1 MQSVFR
7 LNDEEEIFIKIDVLA
22 ENLKKLNKKAI
33 NQKLISPGNSEFL
46 FLLIHHPD
54 KMVRRKTKRLLK
66 DFKED
71 LKKSNWFAKNLSEYE
86 SSLYFRYIIHFLAI
100 KKIDLYLKAANII
113 QSKKFEFEPYLIE
126 ALVNENEAIGL
137 NAAKLLHIIDNKKYK
152 NPNFYEL
159 MKNLSK
165 SDKLKL
171 LKKLNHEIEKISQMN
186 WKKRESIV
194 RMLISLQIPE
204 VLDQLEK
211 FIDDLDENI
220 RYLVASSLPKFQ
232 TPLVEK
238 FLIILLLDDIVK
250 VQFKAA
256 ESLGILFP
264 SLYKNKS
271 PQKILQIYGEKYPK
285 KLLSM
290 MGSFRLNNYM
300 QKMWKKLGFDSN
312 FIQKYYSASDLALIN
327 SYIENIELSDE
338 DSLKTTINFIIS
350 SRMPRILESLSIMIK
365 NEADLEKKRCLM
377 QTYNEI
383 QNLFSIKQQDGFI
396 LLL

>member
-1 MQSVFR
+1 
-7 LNDEEEIFIKIDVLA
+7 
-22 ENLKKLNKKAI
+22 
-33 NQKLISPGNSEFL
+33 
-46 FLLIHHPD
+46 
-54 KMVRRKTKRLLK
+54 
-66 DFKED
+66 
-71 LKKSNWFAKNLSEYE
+71 
-86 SSLYFRYIIHFLAI
+86 
-100 KKIDLYLKAANII
+100 
-113 QSKKFEFEPYLIE
+113 
-126 ALVNENEAIGL
+126 
-137 NAAKLLHIIDNKKYK
+137 
-152 NPNFYEL
+152 
-159 MKNLSK
+159 
-165 SDKLKL
+165 
-171 LKKLNHEIEKISQMN
+171 MN

-211 FIDDLDENI
+211 FINDLAENV
-220 RYLVASSLPKFQ
+220 RYLIASSLPKIQ

-312 FIQKYYSASDLALIN
+312 FIQEYYSASDLALIDR
-327 SYIENIELSDE
+327 YIENFELSDD

-383 QNLFSIKQQDGFI
+383 QKLFSIKQQDGFI

>member
-1 MQSVFR
+1 MCFLQ
-7 LNDEEEIFIKIDVLA
+7 LLA
-22 ENLKKLNKKAI
+22 
-33 NQKLISPGNSEFL
+33 
-46 FLLIHHPD
+46 
-54 KMVRRKTKRLLK
+54 
-66 DFKED
+66 
-71 LKKSNWFAKNLSEYE
+71 
-86 SSLYFRYIIHFLAI
+86 
-100 KKIDLYLKAANII
+100 
-113 QSKKFEFEPYLIE
+113 
-126 ALVNENEAIGL
+126 
-137 NAAKLLHIIDNKKYK
+137 
-152 NPNFYEL
+152 
-159 MKNLSK
+159 
-165 SDKLKL
+165 
-171 LKKLNHEIEKISQMN
+171 
-186 WKKRESIV
+186 
-194 RMLISLQIPE
+194 MLISLQIPE

-211 FIDDLDENI
+211 FINDPDENI

-327 SYIENIELSDE
+327 SYIENIELTDE

-383 QNLFSIKQQDGFI
+383 QKLFSIKQQDGFI